1 MDQNKV
7 KKTKTLLQWRRCVRM
22 KIRWSGV
29 TVTDLC
35 PFPKP
40 DPHGDILRFIR
51 NTDRRRQ
58 ARQKDGFANSMK
70 SADETNTK
78 SEREWEKRARKP
90 EEGTNTR
97 KREGTGSEK
106 GAVGKN
112 SMKGKMSLLDKRR
125 RERQKGKQTYSKHRG
140 FAVET
145 KHWDL
150 QPKMVRRPWTKFS
163 LTETF

>member
-1 MDQNKV
+1 MLKLNFHFKEWATELKSWTSKGRIQQSK

-112 SMKGKMSLLDKRR
+112 SMKGKMSLLDKHKNIGTK
-125 RERQKGKQTYSKHRG
+125 RETKGKT
-140 FAVET
+140 
-145 KHWDL
+145 DL
-150 QPKMVRRPWTKFS
+150 Q
-163 LTETF
+163 

>member
-1 MDQNKV
+1 MLKLNFHFKEWATELKSCTSKGRIQQS
-7 KKTKTLLQWRRCVRM
+7 KKKQKTLLQWSRRVRM
-22 KIRWSGV
+22 KIKWSGV

-51 NTDRRRQ
+51 STDRRRQ

-112 SMKGKMSLLDKRR
+112 SMKGKMSLLDKHKNIGTK
-125 RERQKGKQTYSKHRG
+125 RETKGKT
-140 FAVET
+140 
-145 KHWDL
+145 DL
-150 QPKMVRRPWTKFS
+150 Q
-163 LTETF
+163 

>member
-1 MDQNKV
+1 MLKLNFHFKEWATELKSWTSKGRIQQS

-112 SMKGKMSLLDKRR
+112 SMKGKMSLLDKHKNIGTK
-125 RERQKGKQTYSKHRG
+125 RETKGKT
-140 FAVET
+140 
-145 KHWDL
+145 DL
-150 QPKMVRRPWTKFS
+150 Q
-163 LTETF
+163 